1 MLEIIVFLQ
10 QLPVTAVALAVVI
23 TTTLEALA
31 VMVAQAVVQVQVF
44 RQPQVARQLLTKDL
58 MAQLQ
63 YRTGQEPQVV
73 AVVQEP
79 LEAQIVQAQVAQVVL
94 VAQPQFLVRL

>member
-1 MLEIIVFLQ
+1 
-10 QLPVTAVALAVVI
+10 VVI

-31 VMVAQAVVQVQVF
+31 VMVAQAVVQVQVL
-44 RQPQVARQLLTKDL
+44 QQQQVAQQLLTKDL

-73 AVVQEP
+73 AVEQEP
-79 LEAQIVQAQVAQVVL
+79 LEAQIVQAQVEQVVL
-94 VAQPQFLVRL
+94 ESQPQFLAVL